1 MTNMLRIPG
10 TLPPGFTAYA
20 DAPPTQ
26 TPEEIAVGQST
37 LLANWFDPA
46 TTYLPADVNG
56 KRSWAERLNGSLM
69 KNRTDVGTT
78 APTLTTAINSK
89 PTVSMA
95 ATTALTSA
103 SVNVNAGAWSI
114 ACVGKGADSTTR
126 FLTGQNPTT
135 SVAGNYGPSIA
146 IYLGQTI
153 RIYDEANASRL
164 DATNVLTA
172 TAAFT
177 IVVGFSTSR
186 GITIRLNGTQ
196 VAQASGATQ
205 ALTRTQ
211 LQIGQNKNTA
221 GSAWSGA
228 LGDFLIYNADIT
240 EPLPGSGATDAQK
253 AQAAAL
259 ASCEAY
265 LRAKYATW

>member
-10 TLPPGFTAYA
+10 SLPPGFTAYA
-20 DAPPTQ
+20 DAPPAQ
-26 TPEEIAVGQST
+26 TAEEIAVGQST
-37 LLANWFDPA
+37 LLSYWFDPA

-56 KRSWAERLNGSLM
+56 KRAWADRLGGYLM
-69 KNRTDVGTT
+69 RNRTDVGTT
-78 APTLTTAINSK
+78 APTLTTAINSE

-103 SVNVNAGAWSI
+103 SVNINAGAWSI
-114 ACVGKGADSTTR
+114 VCVAKGADSSSR
-126 FLTGQNPTT
+126 FLTGQSSLTT
-135 SVAGNYGPSIA
+135 VSGNYGPSIA
-146 IYLGQTI
+146 VYLGTTI
-153 RIYDEANASRL
+153 RIYDETNASRL

-172 TAAFT
+172 MSAFT
-177 IVVGFSTSR
+177 LVVGFSTTR
-186 GITIRLNGTQ
+186 GLTIRLNGTQ
-196 VAQASGATQ
+196 VAQAPAATQ

-228 LGDFLIYNADIT
+228 LGDYLIYNADIT

-253 AQAAAL
+253 ARAATL
-259 ASCEAY
+259 ASAETY
-265 LRAKYATW
+265 LRTKYNTW